1 MAKNCLATN
10 ANSAEVK
17 KKKNPVGTFY
27 QQIKNSGGIENYTW
41 EIMSL
46 ACKWCTAV
54 LPTVHWLELGHMAT
68 PNRKQDW
75 NVEKADGQDE
85 GEQTC

>member
-1 MAKNCLATN
+1 MPIVLRL
-10 ANSAEVK
+10 

-68 PNRKQDW
+68 PNREQDW